1 MRAPDVDRRP
11 ARAARAPSRS
21 PRGDGSPSASFGPVD
36 ADAASVATSRGDPD
50 RASAPASARASTS
63 GASARAALAASRAA
77 SRASRASA
85 DRRLDRARL
94 AHRTRLRALDAKHR
108 AAVDAWKRAALAD
121 ARDAA
126 RDAVHAARLDAS
138 RAVRDADA
146 RVAEAEARARV
157 AEIRARAAE
166 TRASEANVR
175 AVDAETR
182 EARARVVALERRE
195 RLARRGERRLATR
208 RAALAGR
215 AALAAWRLEAN
226 RAAEGRRRERVV
238 GASRDAAD
246 AASRAAERFSS
257 AAAKAKARL
266 AAALALTRLRSRVAF
281 KRGLVRD
288 CVDAWR
294 AFANARVEKR
304 LARAEAKRR
313 REEDAKKHVED
324 VLAKHAVRLRA
335 AEALRAWCAETRD
348 ALARRRAA
356 AMEAARLEATL
367 AKKPRTFWSSRVTR
381 DATTR
386 WRALAAVASARDAAA
401 VADAREAFA
410 ASHLRR
416 RLAAWRVAAWEG
428 CAARSRGESEGVARF
443 RSRLVAS
450 SLRGW
455 RDATA
460 SRRAPL
466 RRGVRAAWRETLSG
480 VRFGLGR
487 HAGDADGSLT
497 RRMRLLARAFGAG
510 AAWGRDGGSSG
521 GPPRGRVAGKGK
533 KNAELSGVKVKN
545 PSPAWSLVVGA
556 EVAADPGFARFLSA
570 FRAAADDA
578 FPRRAAF
585 LAWRRAAAATNE
597 TLDAFRDRS
606 TRRRARRAT
615 TRWRELVRAN
625 ALGRARAARE
635 ASERRTRRRM
645 RRALEGWWLTAALAA
660 SREAPC
666 VDDVAARDAEAAKM
680 KAAAAAAA
688 EEDPDADARPSASS
702 APRSASSVRR
712 DLAALR
718 WETPLGRPAEDWAVR
733 ALLAVESSVGSFAAE
748 GSVQLER
755 RARVARERLDRDAEA
770 RDAAFRA
777 RLEALRRETLAD
789 DDLLPRTNA
798 ARAEASILAELT
810 ARRPPFPARAKDSL
824 EEALRT
830 LVDAVVAAAAA
841 AAAPPPPLDGTPDRS
856 SSGGALSVLGDTA
869 FARRGAG
876 GRAATR
882 TKTAATVTVPRL
894 PALSR
899 RA

>member
-21 PRGDGSPSASFGPVD
+21 PRGDGSPSASFGPAD

-50 RASAPASARASTS
+50 RATAPASARASTS
-63 GASARAALAASRAA
+63 GASGRAALAASRAA

-157 AEIRARAAE
+157 AETRARAAE

-246 AASRAAERFSS
+246 AASRAAEHFSS

-281 KRGLVRD
+281 KRGFVRD

-367 AKKPRTFWSSRVTR
+367 AKKARTFWSSRVTR

-386 WRALAAVASARDAAA
+386 WRELAAVASARDAAA

-410 ASHLRR
+410 ASRLRR

-428 CAARSRGESEGVARF
+428 RAARSRGESEGVARF

-480 VRFGLGR
+480 VRFGLGLN
-487 HAGDADGSLT
+487 AGDADGSLT

-510 AAWGRDGGSSG
+510 AAWGRDGGSARV
-521 GPPRGRVAGKGK
+521 PPRGQVTRGKGK
-533 KNAELSGVKVKN
+533 KNALTLSGVKN

-570 FRAAADDA
+570 FRTAADDA

-625 ALGRARAARE
+625 ALGRAREARE

-660 SREAPC
+660 SREAPR
-666 VDDVAARDAEAAKM
+666 VDDVAARDAEAVKM
-680 KAAAAAAA
+680 KAAAAAA

-841 AAAPPPPLDGTPDRS
+841 AAAPPPPPLDGTPGRS

-869 FARRGAG
+869 FSRRGAG